1 MLHRPRTLIFRGLP
15 IVALTSL
22 LLSAC
27 APSLTV
33 DFGASVQV
41 TATPTASG
49 ILVVRVPSPRK
60 GGAIEVRQASGAT
73 FKIPPG
79 HFPPPGSCRIWYPN
93 TPPGQQPAPGACS
106 ELERRVP
113 AGAYLVYG

>member
-1 MLHRPRTLIFRGLP
+1 MRLLPGPLGRGLLGA
-15 IVALTSL
+15 ALASL

-27 APSLTV
+27 TPSLTV
-33 DFGASVQV
+33 DLGGSIHV
-41 TATPTASG
+41 TATATPSG
-49 ILVVRVPSPRK
+49 VLTVRIPSSRK

-79 HFPPPGSCRIWYPN
+79 HFPPRGSCRIWYPN
-93 TPPGQQPAPGACS
+93 TPPGHQPPPGGCS